1 MKEDKRAKEEEIYSL
16 LKENEKQQS
25 AVQMLTNELDLIK
38 RSDKQLQQRLE
49 DQKKELEQ
57 GYKETI
63 QSMELQLQGSY
74 EKLEVARLNAANE
87 MSSLRLQDTQYQ
99 TFLSNQLL
107 ECRVYLSF
115 CLDSQLLI

>member
-87 MSSLRLQDTQYQ
+87 MSSLRLKDTQYQ